1 MPGSTGWWEEQRL
14 VLAGLLRRVM
24 GYPSWAFSSM
34 FKLQLLEGRKPHWA
48 TAMLSNSHET

>member
-24 GYPSWAFSSM
+24 GHPSWAFSSM